1 MTIKLIYNMNFK
13 LDYILKVND
22 ILILRVSDTAISKC
36 HLLLELILLKNCK
49 KILAY
54 NYNICYNYIARGEI
68 AQLARAFGS
77 YPKGREFESPSRYQE
92 EFCSNF
98 YSFEFDK

>member
-36 HLLLELILLKNCK
+36 HLLLELILFSLLV
-49 KILAY
+49 I
-54 NYNICYNYIARGEI
+54 
-68 AQLARAFGS
+68 
-77 YPKGREFESPSRYQE
+77 RYFQI
-92 EFCSNF
+92 
-98 YSFEFDK
+98 